1 MSRELK
7 FRVFDKKQNKFL
19 KIRDFIEEAWHY
31 RFNGVAGYGD
41 LGISASRISENG
53 EISSRLFYDNNRFK
67 IEQLTGLYDK
77 HGKEIYEGDI
87 VKFKGLFDIGK
98 YENVEIVFDKGEF
111 CIKWRGSICHNLL
124 ASNRDSIE
132 VIGNIH
138 QNKDLLK

>member
-1 MSRELK
+1 MTNFD
-7 FRVFDKKQNKFL
+7 FRIYTKRNDIKNNMCFVK
-19 KIRDFIEEAWHY
+19 DFYGDEIICEHDY
-31 RFNGVAGYGD
+31 RFKF
-41 LGISASRISENG
+41 SEV
-53 EISSRLFYDNNRFK
+53 ELMQF
-67 IEQLTGLYDK
+67 TGLKDCK
-77 HGKEIYEGDI
+77 GRKIYEGDI

-124 ASNRDSIE
+124 ASNSDSIE